1 MQTLLMLYSIL
12 LIILF
17 TVVATLASVYYSRK
31 KNPFFTTIVVFFA
44 TCILDMIVIML
55 TEFDP
60 SFSYLYDKTFMT
72 IPSFKTII
80 FIISAICF
88 TILYSSIKYQ
98 RIEKKLYIPIIFM
111 ILFYLF
117 IPMYEGS
124 TIRVYT
130 FYVVYQIFT
139 LWIGIQVYRHY
150 KNSDVDTQ
158 NKSKIIR
165 NLAIITILFS
175 LAIALEDF
183 VVIFFFDSYS
193 PESLHIQNRCYSEDI
208 YRIILSIYAIGYLTS
223 KIQPHLLKFNYE
235 FDEFNSLYV
244 DNDIE
249 ETTVDIIETNDNKY
263 DKKFDDFCDYYEF
276 TSREKEILKLI
287 FAYKSAL
294 EISSELF
301 IAQGTVKT
309 HMHKI
314 YQKVNVTKR
323 SQLITLYNCFSPKD
337 TNNN

>member
-31 KNPFFTTIVVFFA
+31 KNPFFTTIAIFFA

-88 TILYSSIKYQ
+88 TVLYSSIKYQ
-98 RIEKKLYIPIIFM
+98 RIEKKLYIPILFM
-111 ILFYLF
+111 TLFYLF
-117 IPMYEGS
+117 IPMYKGS
-124 TIRVYT
+124 TIRVYSYYII
-130 FYVVYQIFT
+130 FQIFT

-150 KNSDVDTQ
+150 KNSDIETQ
-158 NKSKIIR
+158 NKSKIIKK
-165 NLAIITILFS
+165 LAIITIFFS
-175 LAIALEDF
+175 LAIAIEDF
-183 VVIFFFDSYS
+183 IVIFFFDSYS

-208 YRIILSIYAIGYLTS
+208 YRIILSFYAIGYLTS
-223 KIQPHLLKFNYE
+223 KIQPYLLKFNYE
-235 FDEFNSLYV
+235 FDEFNSLHE
-244 DNDIE
+244 DNDIDEPTE
-249 ETTVDIIETNDNKY
+249 ERIEAVSDKNE
-263 DKKFDDFCDYYEF
+263 KKFDDFCDYYEF

-294 EISSELF
+294 EISAELF

-323 SQLITLYNCFSPKD
+323 SQLITVYNCYSPNS
-337 TNNN
+337 NNQD